1 MEERMDQG
9 QTYRMTELVGTSP
22 NSVEDAIQNGVAD
35 AKEAGRKLDWFE
47 VKEIRG
53 RIEGSGV
60 GWYQVKLGVG
70 FRVEDGAEVDD

>member
-1 MEERMDQG
+1 MDQG

-22 NSVEDAIQNGVAD
+22 DSLEDAIQNGISD

-53 RIEGSGV
+53 YLEDDKV
-60 GWYQVKLGVG
+60 GWYQVRLAVG
-70 FRVEDGAEVDD
+70 SRPE